1 MNQTDKNQ
9 TDNNQT
15 DKNQTDVRLEYL
27 HKLTVEE
34 EALDEMNHVNNLV
47 FLQWCL
53 KSAGLHSKRVGWSST
68 RYRELG
74 FGFIVRSH
82 KIKYKIPALLG
93 DEIVVKTWVAGMERF
108 SSKRRYH
115 VIRQRDGRRLAEA
128 ETNWVFVDFKSGELA
143 EIPEQVS
150 SAFGIGR

>member
-1 MNQTDKNQ
+1 MNQKDANQTDSES
-9 TDNNQT
+9 
-15 DKNQTDVRLEYL
+15 VYL
-27 HKLTVEE
+27 YKLIVEE
-34 EALDEMNHVNNLV
+34 DALDEMNHVNNLV

-53 KSAGLHSKRVGWSST
+53 KSAGAHSKFVGWSST

-128 ETNWVFVDFKSGELA
+128 ETNWVFIDLETGELA
-143 EIPEQVS
+143 EIPETVS
-150 SAFGIGR
+150 AAFGIGH